1 MVSSRLRRR
10 DEHQRCARLSPVPDI
25 LKPSSTHVNERRAAS
40 RNNGR
45 VRTTA
50 GLLVLPC
57 HSPAG
62 PSSRNCPRATGGLF
76 FGGPFFM
83 RNSVRHRALA
93 AHAPLLLR
101 RRCYRVSLRLIRW
114 AWNSTTA
121 TLPDRKPCE
130 QPPRWRK
137 TGT

>member
-50 GLLVLPC
+50 GLLVLPLPFPDRTIFDP
-57 HSPAG
+57 PA
-62 PSSRNCPRATGGLF
+62 RNCPRATGGF
-76 FGGPFFM
+76 FIVGPFFM
-83 RNSVRHRALA
+83 RNSVRHCALA

-101 RRCYRVSLRLIRW
+101 RR
-114 AWNSTTA
+114 A
-121 TLPDRKPCE
+121 T
-130 QPPRWRK
+130 
-137 TGT
+137 G